1 MLVQLAKCWLK
12 IEWCWFNFLKNTQTK
27 QWSLRF
33 EATEPTEPTH
43 FACI

>member
-1 MLVQLAKCWLK
+1 MVHSAKCWFK
-12 IEWCWFNFLKNTQTK
+12 IGWRWFNFLKNNQIK